1 MVQVAQLFHMQRS
14 SASLWPTNNIME
26 KEEIVRLSR
35 AIQDIIVKSGEKRL
49 RPKELMPDLIAQ
61 GFFKKDEKFGKPL
74 RDVMNR
80 LDKGGLLGLIP
91 QVIPD
96 RQEKAVYWYF
106 EAADMPEP
114 KPEKKKP
121 VAKKVTAK
129 SKPEKTTAPKA
140 VAVKKT
146 AAKPKTAPKT
156 ASPKAAVKKPTA
168 AKAAAVKKETA
179 VKKVAAKSKPAPKA
193 AAVKKT
199 TTAAKPKAAPKTASP
214 KVAVKKPA
222 AKAASVKKETAV
234 KKVAVKGVKGKLDP
248 EASGEN

>member
-1 MVQVAQLFHMQRS
+1 VLAIENGKLKLVRPAGLFHLQRS

-80 LDKGGLLGLIP
+80 LDKGGLLDLIP

-121 VAKKVTAK
+121 VAKKVAAK
-129 SKPEKTTAPKA
+129 SKPAPKA
-140 VAVKKT
+140 ATLKKTAT
-146 AAKPKTAPKT
+146 AAKPKA
-156 ASPKAAVKKPTA
+156 APKAASPIV
-168 AKAAAVKKETA
+168 A
-179 VKKVAAKSKPAPKA
+179 VKKVAAKSKPEKTVAPKA
-193 AAVKKT
+193 TAVKKT
-199 TTAAKPKAAPKTASP
+199 TPSAKPKAAPKAAST

-222 AKAASVKKETAV
+222 VAKAAPAKKETAV
-234 KKVAVKGVKGKLDP
+234 KKAVKGKLNP